1 MNLIELVNSKDDL
14 DEILDDINEL
24 GHDWFVENIEKM
36 DLNKQKRCYAHL
48 MYVYFLDL
56 RVLMYKENININKV
70 SQLADTFHNLPH
82 FLADD
87 LKGFSHDWFWRYYVG
102 EDIEDYLKRNFVSVL
117 RGY

>member
-87 LKGFSHDWFWRYYVG
+87 LKGFSRLVL
-102 EDIEDYLKRNFVSVL
+102 EIFVVKI
-117 RGY
+117 